1 MWASLP
7 DPSDIF
13 VFVVYSG
20 FEPDFIDI
28 QAVFQK
34 HGDAVR
40 WCVEQIEKTY
50 GPDSVPERG
59 FLDDAAW
66 TEIVARTD
74 GGGPEE
80 ARAGFTIE
88 RYMYGRLSASL
99 QARLAC
105 SRSSYHTIATNF
117 EDSLRPGGHR
127 EGYKGSR
134 CDPSLPPAS
143 ARRRTNNME
152 SPSGLRR
159 KETISARG
167 PPLRILSLDG
177 GGVRGYS
184 TLLLLDELMH
194 RIVSICDGKPPEN
207 KDVVKPCEYF
217 DLIAGVGTGGLIAIM
232 LGRLR
237 MTLKQCRD
245 IYIEMTRVVFES
257 DKTIAGVPWK
267 STLYKATKL
276 EEAIRA
282 CVQDYEHEQNPSVRP
297 NTISPTRPGSMHSY
311 RTTPPRRRSSFGN
324 YGSRYGSYIHTGR
337 GNPDAPLYDTRP
349 NRTRTAVSAVLKGTQ
364 GGTPVLLRSY
374 PSQTQRTIESD
385 STIWQA
391 GRATCAT
398 GLAFK
403 PIQIG
408 VSVFHDTGVG
418 YFNPSMQVLD
428 EAVVNEWPGRKVG
441 LFVSVGC
448 GKRPKTDR
456 ENSRWD
462 GMAGG
467 FAEAKR
473 RLVAKIDKC
482 EDIHQEMIGGPYYAG
497 SRPEKNEK
505 SYLRKRGVPI
515 DNYVRLNVDTG
526 VGELNMNEY
535 DKLDAITEA
544 TMRYLHQEE
553 VRSLID
559 RGADKMWE
567 IQEIR
572 HGRDPYA
579 QERYEDIAP
588 AYRPPA
594 PEVNAVELP
603 GEDPPS
609 LYPRPLSRP
618 GPQYPAMYP
627 HPLEEVITPQDKF
640 SIIPGDQAPLSVDI
654 TPRPSE
660 DGSFRPSSELYG
672 SERPHGENP
681 RVSIDSIP
689 PPLPPKTPIQYVD
702 DPRRHTVP
710 PRNPHPPL
718 PYPDNDG
725 PPPVVNMA
733 RKPYFVH
740 R

>member
-1 MWASLP
+1 LAYNYQQPATEWCR
-7 DPSDIF
+7 D
-13 VFVVYSG
+13 
-20 FEPDFIDI
+20 EI
-28 QAVFQK
+28 QRTINSNRSAFTDTLDSK
-34 HGDAVR
+34 T
-40 WCVEQIEKTY
+40 IEM
-50 GPDSVPERG
+50 S
-59 FLDDAAW
+59 
-66 TEIVARTD
+66 TETRDED
-74 GGGPEE
+74 GKFT
-80 ARAGFTIE
+80 RYGFTVVEKILTLPGLEDLPNGKSNVHIVCDE
-88 RYMYGRLSASL
+88 RTLDVSYVSTEHEDAKKMCEGQTGSVVKKVEY
-99 QARLAC
+99 
-105 SRSSYHTIATNF
+105 RSSHSGAKRKDM
-117 EDSLRPGGHR
+117 DSPG
-127 EGYKGSR
+127 
-134 CDPSLPPAS
+134 
-143 ARRRTNNME
+143 
-152 SPSGLRR
+152 GLRR
-159 KETISARG
+159 KETLSARG

-257 DKTIAGVPWK
+257 DKTIAGVPYR
-267 STLYKATKL
+267 STLFKATKL

-282 CVQDYEHEQNPSVRP
+282 CVQDYEHEQNPSGRANP
-297 NTISPTRPGSMHSY
+297 ISPIRPGSMHSY
-311 RTTPPRRRSSFGN
+311 RSTPPRRRSSFGT
-324 YGSRYGSYIHTGR
+324 YGSRYGPHTHTGR

-428 EAVVNEWPGRKVG
+428 EAVVNEWPGRRVG

-462 GMAGG
+462 SMGG
-467 FAEAKR
+467 SFAEAKR
-473 RLVAKIDKC
+473 RLVAKIDNC
-482 EDIHQEMIGGPYYAG
+482 EEIHQEMIGGPYYAG

-505 SYLRKRGVPI
+505 AYLRRRGVPI

-526 VGELNMNEY
+526 VGELAMNEY

-567 IQEIR
+567 IQEQR

-594 PEVNAVELP
+594 PEPNAVELP

-627 HPLEEVITPQDKF
+627 HPLDEVVTAQDKF
-640 SIIPGDQAPLSVDI
+640 SIIPDDQAVDI
-654 TPRPSE
+654 TPRLSE
-660 DGSFRPSSELYG
+660 EGSFRPSNELHG
-672 SERPHGENP
+672 SERPHGEDP
-681 RVSIDSIP
+681 RVSVDSVP
-689 PPLPPKTPIQYVD
+689 PPLPPKTPIPFYD
-702 DPRRHTVP
+702 DPRRHTMP
-710 PRNPHPPL
+710 PRNQHQHPPL

-733 RKPYFVH
+733 RKPHFVH

>member
-1 MWASLP
+1 M
-7 DPSDIF
+7 
-13 VFVVYSG
+13 
-20 FEPDFIDI
+20 
-28 QAVFQK
+28 
-34 HGDAVR
+34 
-40 WCVEQIEKTY
+40 
-50 GPDSVPERG
+50 DS
-59 FLDDAAW
+59 
-66 TEIVARTD
+66 
-74 GGGPEE
+74 
-80 ARAGFTIE
+80 
-88 RYMYGRLSASL
+88 
-99 QARLAC
+99 
-105 SRSSYHTIATNF
+105 
-117 EDSLRPGGHR
+117 PG
-127 EGYKGSR
+127 
-134 CDPSLPPAS
+134 
-143 ARRRTNNME
+143 
-152 SPSGLRR
+152 GLRR
-159 KETISARG
+159 KETLSARG

-257 DKTIAGVPWK
+257 DKTIAGVPYR
-267 STLYKATKL
+267 STLFKATKL
-276 EEAIRA
+276 EDAIRA
-282 CVQDYEHEQNPSVRP
+282 CVQDYEHEQNPTGRANP
-297 NTISPTRPGSMHSY
+297 ISPIRPGSMHSY
-311 RTTPPRRRSSFGN
+311 RTTPPRRRSSFGTHA
-324 YGSRYGSYIHTGR
+324 SRYGSHTHTGR
-337 GNPDAPLYDTRP
+337 GNPDASLYDTRP

-374 PSQTQRTIESD
+374 PSQTQRTIESE

-428 EAVVNEWPGRKVG
+428 EAVVNEWPGRRVG

-456 ENSRWD
+456 ESSRWD
-462 GMAGG
+462 GMGG
-467 FAEAKR
+467 SFAEAKR
-473 RLVAKIDKC
+473 RLVAKIDNC
-482 EDIHQEMIGGPYYAG
+482 EEIHQEMVGGPYYAG

-505 SYLRKRGVPI
+505 SYLRRRGVPL
-515 DNYVRLNVDTG
+515 DNYIRLNVDTG

-544 TMRYLHQEE
+544 TMRYLHNEE

-567 IQEIR
+567 IQEQR

-594 PEVNAVELP
+594 PEPNAVELP

-627 HPLEEVITPQDKF
+627 HPLEEVVTPQDKF
-640 SIIPGDQAPLSVDI
+640 SIIPDDPGLQVVDI
-654 TPRPSE
+654 TPRLSE
-660 DGSFRPSSELYG
+660 EGSFRPSSELYG
-672 SERPHGENP
+672 SERPHGEDP
-681 RVSIDSIP
+681 RISIDSVP
-689 PPLPPKTPIQYVD
+689 PPLPPKTPIQHYD
-702 DPRRHTVP
+702 DPRRHTMP
-710 PRNPHPPL
+710 PRNHPPPL

-733 RKPYFVH
+733 RKPHFVH

>member
-1 MWASLP
+1 M
-7 DPSDIF
+7 D
-13 VFVVYSG
+13 
-20 FEPDFIDI
+20 
-28 QAVFQK
+28 
-34 HGDAVR
+34 
-40 WCVEQIEKTY
+40 
-50 GPDSVPERG
+50 
-59 FLDDAAW
+59 
-66 TEIVARTD
+66 
-74 GGGPEE
+74 
-80 ARAGFTIE
+80 
-88 RYMYGRLSASL
+88 
-99 QARLAC
+99 
-105 SRSSYHTIATNF
+105 
-117 EDSLRPGGHR
+117 
-127 EGYKGSR
+127 
-134 CDPSLPPAS
+134 
-143 ARRRTNNME
+143 

-159 KETISARG
+159 KETLSARG

-184 TLLLLDELMH
+184 TLLLLEELMH
-194 RIVSICDGKPPEN
+194 RVVSVVDGKPPEN
-207 KDVVKPCEYF
+207 RDVVKPCEYF

-257 DKTIAGVPWK
+257 DKTIAGLPWK
-267 STLYKATKL
+267 STLYKASKL

-282 CVQDYEHEQNPSVRP
+282 CVQDYEHEQNPSRQANP
-297 NTISPTRPGSMHSY
+297 ISPTRPGSMHSY
-311 RTTPPRRRSSFGN
+311 RTTPPRRRSSFGSH
-324 YGSRYGSYIHTGR
+324 GSRYGPYTHTGR
-337 GNPDAPLYDTRP
+337 GNPDAPLYDSRP

-374 PSQTQRTIESD
+374 PSQTQRTIESE

-408 VSVFHDTGVG
+408 VSVFHDQGVG

-428 EAVVNEWPGRKVG
+428 EAVLNEWPGRRVG

-448 GKRPKTDR
+448 GKRPKNDH
-456 ENSRWD
+456 ENFWWE

-473 RLVAKIDKC
+473 RLMAKIDSC
-482 EDIHQEMIGGPYYAG
+482 EEIHQTMVGKIPFGY
-497 SRPEKNEK
+497 EKNEK
-505 SYLRKRGVPI
+505 SYLQRRGIPTN
-515 DNYVRLNVDTG
+515 NYIRLNVDTG

-544 TMRYLHQEE
+544 TVKYLHQEE
-553 VRSLID
+553 VRAIVD
-559 RGADKMWE
+559 RAADKMWE
-567 IQEIR
+567 VQEIR

-579 QERYEDIAP
+579 PERYEDSAP
-588 AYRPPA
+588 AYKPPG
-594 PEVNAVELP
+594 PEPNAVELP
-603 GEDPPS
+603 GEEPPS

-627 HPLEEVITPQDKF
+627 HPLEEAVTPQDKF
-640 SIIPGDQAPLSVDI
+640 SIIPSDQAPPSVDI
-654 TPRPSE
+654 TPRLSQE
-660 DGSFRPSSELYG
+660 GSFRPSSELYG
-672 SERPHGENP
+672 SERPHGEDA
-681 RVSIDSIP
+681 RISIESVP
-689 PPLPPKTPIQYVD
+689 PPLPPKTPIQYYD
-702 DPRRHTVP
+702 DPRRHTMP
-710 PRNPHPPL
+710 PRNPHAPL

-733 RKPYFVH
+733 RKPHFVH